1 MNFGTKLTK
10 LRKKEGLS
18 QEELGE
24 KLNVTRQTIS
34 KWELGQSKP
43 DTDKLK
49 EICNLFNA
57 DMNTLVDE
65 ETELKGT
72 EIKNETNKISVDE
85 PKPRRWL
92 LVLLI
97 VIALIIVVILLN
109 KIVIDKQEKEKNNSN
124 SWGIF
129 EVFRKMGFGE
139 MKSDFDK
146 NSFNSDFTFYVGT
159 KYGSNVS
166 DLIDEIITN
175 NKTNKEHLI
184 TVVYNNEDITDLTKI
199 KNIKNEL
206 SEWNQY
212 EVSEDYDDDGYI
224 NKITI
229 ESKKG
234 YVDEASKRTF
244 NFTYET
250 SNGTQ
255 NGFNVKN
262 LLDDVITNNKT
273 NKDHILNVMY
283 KDTNTTD
290 VEIIKNL
297 KSNFDEWTKYEI
309 SLDYDENGYINQITI
324 ED

>member
-49 EICNLFNA
+49 EICNLFNV
-57 DMNTLVDE
+57 DINILVDE

-109 KIVIDKQEKEKNNSN
+109 KIVIDKQEKEKNNTN
-124 SWGIF
+124 SGGIF
-129 EVFRKMGFGE
+129 EVFKKMGFGE
-139 MKSDFDK
+139 MKNDFDK

-159 KYGSNVS
+159 KHGSNVS
-166 DLIDEIITN
+166 NLIDEIITN

-184 TVVYNNEDITDLTKI
+184 TVIYNNENLTDSIKI

-206 SEWNQY
+206 SEWNEY

-234 YVDEASKRTF
+234 YVDEASKRRF

-255 NGFNVKN
+255 NGFSVKN

-273 NKDHILNVMY
+273 NKDHILNVIY

-309 SLDYDENGYINQITI
+309 SLDYDENGYVNQITI

>member
-1 MNFGTKLTK
+1 MNFGKKLTK

-49 EICNLFNA
+49 EICNLFNV

-65 ETELKGT
+65 VTELKGT

-109 KIVIDKQEKEKNNSN
+109 KIVIDKQEKEKNNTN

-129 EVFRKMGFGE
+129 EVFRKMEVGE

-166 DLIDEIITN
+166 NLIDKIITN

-184 TVVYNNEDITDLTKI
+184 TVIYNNENLTDSTKI

-297 KSNFDEWTKYEI
+297 KPNFDEWTKYEI
-309 SLDYDENGYINQITI
+309 SLDYDETGYVNQITI

>member
-24 KLNVTRQTIS
+24 KLNVTIQTIS

-49 EICNLFNA
+49 EICNLFNV

-109 KIVIDKQEKEKNNSN
+109 KIVIDKQEKEKNNTN

-129 EVFRKMGFGE
+129 EVFRKMEVGE

-184 TVVYNNEDITDLTKI
+184 TVVYNNEDITDSTKI

-229 ESKKG
+229 EAKKG
-234 YVDEASKRTF
+234 YVDEASKRRF
-244 NFTYET
+244 NFTYEA
-250 SNGTQ
+250 SSGTK

-273 NKDHILNVMY
+273 NKDHILDVIY

-309 SLDYDENGYINQITI
+309 SLDYDENGYVNQITI

>member
-49 EICNLFNA
+49 KICNLFNV

-85 PKPRRWL
+85 SKPRRWL

-109 KIVIDKQEKEKNNSN
+109 KIVIDKQEKEKNNTN

-129 EVFRKMGFGE
+129 EVFKKMGFGE
-139 MKSDFDK
+139 MKNDFDK

-159 KYGSNVS
+159 KYGSNIS
-166 DLIDEIITN
+166 NLIDEIITN
-175 NKTNKEHLI
+175 NKTNKEHI
-184 TVVYNNEDITDLTKI
+184 VTVVYNNEDITDLAKI
-199 KNIKNEL
+199 KNIKDEL
-206 SEWNQY
+206 SEWNEY
-212 EVSEDYDDDGYI
+212 EVSEDYDNDGYI

-229 ESKKG
+229 EAKKG
-234 YVDEASKRTF
+234 YVDEMSKRTF

-273 NKDHILNVMY
+273 NKDHILSVMY

-309 SLDYDENGYINQITI
+309 SLDYDENGYVNQITI

>member
-49 EICNLFNA
+49 EICNLFNV

-72 EIKNETNKISVDE
+72 EIKNKTNKISVDE

-129 EVFRKMGFGE
+129 EVFRKMGVGE
-139 MKSDFDK
+139 MK
-146 NSFNSDFTFYVGT
+146 YE
-159 KYGSNVS
+159 
-166 DLIDEIITN
+166 LI
-175 NKTNKEHLI
+175 
-184 TVVYNNEDITDLTKI
+184 
-199 KNIKNEL
+199 NI
-206 SEWNQY
+206 
-212 EVSEDYDDDGYI
+212 G
-224 NKITI
+224 
-229 ESKKG
+229 
-234 YVDEASKRTF
+234 
-244 NFTYET
+244 
-250 SNGTQ
+250 
-255 NGFNVKN
+255 
-262 LLDDVITNNKT
+262 
-273 NKDHILNVMY
+273 
-283 KDTNTTD
+283 
-290 VEIIKNL
+290 
-297 KSNFDEWTKYEI
+297 
-309 SLDYDENGYINQITI
+309 
-324 ED
+324 

>member
-1 MNFGTKLTK
+1 MNFGKKLTK

-49 EICNLFNA
+49 EICNLFNV

-109 KIVIDKQEKEKNNSN
+109 KIVIDKQEKEKNNTN

-129 EVFRKMGFGE
+129 EVFRKMGVGE

-166 DLIDEIITN
+166 NLIDKIITN

-184 TVVYNNEDITDLTKI
+184 TVIYNNENLTDSTKI

-297 KSNFDEWTKYEI
+297 KPNFDEWTKYEI
-309 SLDYDENGYINQITI
+309 SLDYDENGYVNQITI

>member
-1 MNFGTKLTK
+1 MNFGKKLTK

-49 EICNLFNA
+49 EICNLFNV

-65 ETELKGT
+65 VTELKGT

-109 KIVIDKQEKEKNNSN
+109 KIVIDKQEKEKNNTN

-129 EVFRKMGFGE
+129 EVFRKMGVGE
-139 MKSDFDK
+139 MKSGFDK
-146 NSFNSDFTFYVGT
+146 NSFNSDFTFYIGT

-166 DLIDEIITN
+166 NLIDKIITN

-184 TVVYNNEDITDLTKI
+184 TVIYNNENLTDSTKI

-255 NGFNVKN
+255 NGFNVKK

-309 SLDYDENGYINQITI
+309 SLDYDENGYVNQIRI

>member
-49 EICNLFNA
+49 EICNLFNV

-129 EVFRKMGFGE
+129 EVFRKMGVGE
-139 MKSDFDK
+139 MKNDFDK
-146 NSFNSDFTFYVGT
+146 NSFNSDFTFYIGT

-184 TVVYNNEDITDLTKI
+184 TVVYNNENITDSIKI

-206 SEWNQY
+206 SEWNEY

-234 YVDEASKRTF
+234 YVDEASKRRF

-255 NGFNVKN
+255 NGFSVKN
-262 LLDDVITNNKT
+262 LLDDVIANNKT

-309 SLDYDENGYINQITI
+309 SLDYDDNGYVNQITI

>member
-49 EICNLFNA
+49 EICNLFNV
-57 DMNTLVDE
+57 DINILVDE

-109 KIVIDKQEKEKNNSN
+109 KIVIDKQEKEKNNTN

-129 EVFRKMGFGE
+129 EVFKKMGFGE
-139 MKSDFDK
+139 MKNDFDK
-146 NSFNSDFTFYVGT
+146 NSFNSDFTFYIGT

-184 TVVYNNEDITDLTKI
+184 TVVYNNENITDSIKI

-206 SEWNQY
+206 SEWNEY
-212 EVSEDYDDDGYI
+212 EVREDYDDDGYI

-234 YVDEASKRTF
+234 YVDEMSKKTF

-262 LLDDVITNNKT
+262 LLDDVIANNKT

-309 SLDYDENGYINQITI
+309 SLDYDDNGYVNQITI

>member
-24 KLNVTRQTIS
+24 KLNVTRPTIS

-49 EICNLFNA
+49 EICNLFNV

-109 KIVIDKQEKEKNNSN
+109 KIVIDKQEKEKNNTN

-129 EVFRKMGFGE
+129 EVFKKMGFGE
-139 MKSDFDK
+139 MKNDFDK

-184 TVVYNNEDITDLTKI
+184 TVVYNNENLTDSTKI

-212 EVSEDYDDDGYI
+212 EVSEDYDNTGYI

-283 KDTNTTD
+283 KYTNTTD

-309 SLDYDENGYINQITI
+309 SLDYDENGYVNQITI